1 MAENKDSFKLYTDQQ
16 GLFNELPDDQAG
28 RLIKLIFSYVNDENP
43 EPEELLLRVAFEPI
57 KRQLKRDLKKYVA
70 KCESN
75 KENALKRWDK
85 DNANASERM
94 PNNANASERIKS
106 DANHA
111 DKIREDK
118 IREDK
123 KKNKR
128 RGDIL
133 MRNSGV
139 SVEDIKNAFENTQD
153 LKNANPTYYYNTA
166 LDWSDGKGAM
176 RKDWV
181 AVVRTIA
188 RRDLADGKLKIVSS
202 VKHHTNKAEAV
213 PEDYGKP
220 SPNAVPMPDS
230 LKRRMGSIG
239 K

>member
-57 KRQLKRDLKKYVA
+57 KRQLKRDLKKYRER
-70 KCESN
+70 CEKN
-75 KENALKRWDK
+75 TENIRKRWDEK
-85 DNANASERM
+85 DTNVYDC
-94 PNNANASERIKS
+94 KKT
-106 DANHA
+106 DTNHT

-123 KKNKR
+123 KYNKKC
-128 RGDIL
+128 L
-133 MRNSGV
+133 MKNSGLTLEQV
-139 SVEDIKNAFENTQD
+139 SLDFLERDD
-153 LKNANPTYYYNTA
+153 LKNANAKYYYQA
-166 LDWSDGKGAM
+166 AMDWSDSKGEM
-176 RKDWV
+176 RKDWM
-181 AVVRTIA
+181 ATVRSFA
-188 RRDLADGKLKIVSS
+188 RRDLADNKLKIKSS
-202 VKHHTNKAEAV
+202 VTASKTNAAPPI

-220 SPNAVPMPDS
+220 SETATPMPDS
-230 LKRRMGSIG
+230 LKKRIQNTGKFISEDRNNIG